1 MHARTLFVTTLLALA
16 ATAAAQQ
23 VSSLPFEQANA
34 RPAAPRLLS
43 LRFAEFDTTRGLPPI
58 PASLLA
64 QPNDGVDYFL
74 VQMPGVVDEAGK
86 QALQARGLE
95 LMDYVPNQAWI
106 VRGTKAQVA
115 QCATDGVTVWSSPL
129 HPAFR
134 IEPELLAGAG
144 EERRIAVLGFAGVA
158 PTTLVAQIAAVG
170 GTVLEQH
177 EQIGRWLVLVSANR
191 ALVEAIAHCHDV
203 QWIQPESVVT
213 DRNDNMTWAVQT
225 NSSGN
230 RRLWT
235 LGLHGEGQVIGH
247 QDGAIAT
254 ASCYFSDPVNPI
266 GPLHRKIVYRSG
278 STTANSHGTHTAGTC
293 AGDAQPVN
301 GSTTNRGLAYAAKIA
316 HSADYSAA
324 VWATRAT
331 THRGVGARVFTNSWG
346 NDGTTA
352 YDAHCNAIDAYHW
365 TNEDDLVF
373 FAETNLSTLKNPENA
388 KNLVAV
394 GNAQN
399 GASYANKGGG
409 GTGPTA
415 DGRRKP
421 DLFAPGTSIV
431 SASTASCGT
440 STLTGTSMACP
451 SATAAGALI
460 RQYFLD
466 GFYPNGSAGTGTPI
480 TPTGAL
486 VKAVLVNS
494 CEDMTGVA
502 GTVPNNTEGWGH
514 IVLDR
519 SLFFSGDAAR
529 LWVADVRRASGL
541 TTGQQRDFLVQVG
554 GATPALEVTMA
565 FTDFAGAT
573 NAANPVVNNL
583 NLVVIAPNGTQYL
596 GNVWTS
602 GASSTG
608 GTADA
613 INNLE
618 RVRIAAPA
626 AGTWTFR
633 VVGASVPQ
641 GPCGFALAA
650 NGNITGGFTVA
661 SVANYGAGKPGILGV
676 PVITGNAPVIPSTW
690 NLNGTLTVPNA
701 FGIVVFGSSQAA
713 IPFDGGTVLATPEI
727 LNVVVT
733 GAGLGPWSYPVTI
746 PASAAL
752 NGVSTFWQ
760 FWMPNDAA
768 ASGDHWAASA
778 GLQMTMGN

>member
-16 ATAAAQQ
+16 AAAAAQQ
-23 VSSLPFEQANA
+23 SPSPSSERAS
-34 RPAAPRLLS
+34 APSAPTRRLS
-43 LRFAEFDTTRGLPPI
+43 LRFAEFDPAQGGPTI
-58 PASLLA
+58 PDSLQA
-64 QPNDGVDYFL
+64 QPRDGADYFL
-74 VQMPGVVDEAGK
+74 VQLPGVTDEGNK

-95 LMDYVPNQAWI
+95 LMDYVPADAWI
-106 VRGTKAQVA
+106 VRGTAAQVA
-115 QCATDGVTVWSSPL
+115 QCAADGVVVWSQPL

-134 IEPELLAGAG
+134 IEPELLVGAG
-144 EERRIAVLGFAGVA
+144 DERRVVVVGFAGIA
-158 PTTLVAQIAAVG
+158 PATLREQIAAVG
-170 GTVLEQH
+170 GVVLEEH
-177 EQIGRWLVLVSANR
+177 EQIGRWLVVVSANR
-191 ALVEAIAHCHDV
+191 ALVEAIAHCRDV
-203 QWIQPESVVT
+203 QWIEPESIVT
-213 DRNDNMTWAVQT
+213 ERNDNMTWAVQT
-225 NSSGN
+225 NSNGN

-235 LGLHGEGQVIGH
+235 LGLHGENQVIGH

-254 ASCYFSDPVNPI
+254 ASCFFSDPVNPI

-278 STTANSHGTHTAGTC
+278 STTANSHGTHTAGIC
-293 AGDAQPVN
+293 AGDQQPVN
-301 GSTTNRGLAYAAKIA
+301 GSTAGRGLAYAAKIA
-316 HSADYSAA
+316 HSADYSAT
-324 VWATRAT
+324 VWAARAT

-352 YDAHCNAIDAYHW
+352 YNSHCNAIDAYQW

-421 DLFAPGTSIV
+421 DLFAPGSAIV

-440 STLTGTSMACP
+440 ASLTGTSMACP
-451 SATAAGALI
+451 SATAAAALI

-466 GFYPNGSAGTGTPI
+466 GFYPNGANGTGTPI

-486 VKAVLVNS
+486 MKAVLVNS

-519 SLFFSGDAAR
+519 SLYFSGDAGR
-529 LWVADVRRASGL
+529 LWVADVRRAGGL
-541 TTGQQRDFLVQVG
+541 TTGQQREFLVTVG
-554 GATPALEVTMA
+554 GAATPLEVTMA
-565 FTDFAGAT
+565 FTDFAGTT
-573 NAANPVVNNL
+573 NAANPVVNDL

-602 GASSTG
+602 GASSVG

-633 VVGASVPQ
+633 VVGATVPQ

-676 PVITGNAPVIPSTW
+676 PAITGNAPVIPSTW
-690 NLNGTLTVPNA
+690 TLSGTLTVPNA
-701 FGIVVFGSSQAA
+701 FAIVVFGSSQAA

-727 LNVVVT
+727 LDVVVT

-760 FWMPNDAA
+760 FWMPNDAS
-768 ASGDHWAASA
+768 ASGDHWAAST